1 MKGIFVP
8 KKHKAFVLRKLVFDS
23 IFKRVKDVGGTS
35 FWHDSLVEGGMLKY
49 RFNRLFLMQKKKKR
63 LSGRSRGVRGRDMV
77 LELKVSHLLSDKAHK
92 CSDSP
97 RILEDG
103 GPIET
108 AV

>member
-63 LSGRSRGVRGRDMV
+63 LRGRSRGVRGRDMV
-77 LELKVSHLLSDKAHK
+77 LELKVVDDYVLI
-92 CSDSP
+92 
-97 RILEDG
+97 RG
-103 GPIET
+103 GYD
-108 AV
+108 A